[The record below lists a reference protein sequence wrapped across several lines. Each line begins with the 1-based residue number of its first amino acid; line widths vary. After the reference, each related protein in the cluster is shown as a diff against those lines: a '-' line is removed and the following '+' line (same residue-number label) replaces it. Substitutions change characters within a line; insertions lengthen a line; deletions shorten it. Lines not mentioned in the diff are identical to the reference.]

1 MDCGKIETMLNSAN
15 INRLYQ
21 SSMDRVD
28 WLAEICKLRDALVTG
43 KSDRVEILVSENVT
57 RDKIH
62 PELMEN

>member
-1 MDCGKIETMLNSAN
+1 
-15 INRLYQ
+15 
-21 SSMDRVD
+21 MDRVD